1 MEDIK
6 FGIVLSVI
14 IIGIGEFI
22 ISSLVRFFTN
32 NSLHKISPLRKGLI
46 FLPSYS
52 HEDMAISHL
61 LSLKGNLY

>member
-22 ISSLVRFFTN
+22 ISSLVRFFY
-32 NSLHKISPLRKGLI
+32 K
-46 FLPSYS
+46 
-52 HEDMAISHL
+52 
-61 LSLKGNLY
+61 